1 MHAHPLLRLRRLL
14 CLAVL
19 ALAGCGGGGAA
30 EEPNVYYHFVCNGD
44 GACLSTN
51 FAGAPY
57 GTSNQGPGQGGVAG
71 CNGLINFGNINWN
84 IPPAQQWCDNSP
96 GFAAPALSI
105 AVSPT
110 SIDQGQS
117 STLTWSS
124 DRATSCTA
132 SNAWSGAKALD
143 GSLNVGPTS
152 GGNYTYAL
160 TCQGPGGSVT
170 RSATLTVV
178 APAISISVTPAAIT
192 DGQSATL
199 TWSSDRTVSCT
210 ASDAWT
216 GTAAL
221 SGTRAVSP
229 STGTYT
235 YTLTCTGTGGSPVT
249 NAATLTVSPSSS
261 LQSPPTATISVSPSN
276 PSAGQAIEV
285 TWSSTRASDCTAY
298 GSWSGPVALS
308 GVQTLG
314 GRSAGTYDYTIT
326 CNGSGG
332 SASATASVVIIQAGT
347 VTCSPP
353 SVSIG
358 VAPASIVEGQ
368 SSTLTWSA
376 TPDPYCSLQSVTC
389 TASGSWSGDVAD
401 SGSTSVAPSA
411 GSFTYTLN
419 CSGRN
424 AVRSRSATLTVSPA
438 ASPPAPFV
446 DISVAPVGINLGD
459 SAVLSWSTS
468 GVRSCTASGAWSGAV
483 GLGGSLTVAPSSYG
497 SYDYV
502 LTCLGSGANAG
513 DTATLSVE
521 QAAGTTSTARF
532 NNPYHLELD
541 SADNLFIVD
550 GLNQTIRK
558 ITPANVVTT
567 VAGLP
572 GATGSADG
580 TGATARFNNPFGIA
594 IDAANQL
601 YIGDVTNNTIRKI
614 TTAAL
619 VSTLAGLAPNS
630 GAVDDTGPAAR
641 FYNPVGLAVDAS
653 GNIYV
658 ADKANHTIRRVTPA
672 GVVTTVAGLAG
683 TLGSADG
690 TGSAARFYY
699 PEDIAI
705 DAVTGILYVADSY
718 NNTIRKI
725 EAGGVVTTLAGM
737 AGTSGYDDGTGS
749 AARFS
754 HPASVATD
762 SAGNIYVADPWAH
775 VIRKVTPAGVVTTF
789 AGGAGIPGYSD
800 STGTGARFTSPSGV
814 ATDSLDNVYVAD
826 TYYCVIRKITPGAVV
841 TTIAGVAGACGST
854 N

>member
-1 MHAHPLLRLRRLL
+1 MQVLPLLRLRRLACIGL
-14 CLAVL
+14 L

-44 GACLSTN
+44 ADCLSTN

-57 GTSNQGPGQGGVAG
+57 GTSNQGPGQGGVSG
-71 CNGLINFGNINWN
+71 CNGLINFGNNFWN

-96 GFAAPALSI
+96 GFAAPSLTI
-105 AVSPT
+105 AVSPA
-110 SIDQGQS
+110 SINQGQS

-132 SNAWSGAKALD
+132 SNAWSGARALD
-143 GSLNVGPTS
+143 GTLNVGPTS
-152 GGNYTYAL
+152 GGNYTYRL

-178 APAISISVTPAAIT
+178 APAITISVTPATIT

-199 TWSSDRTVSCT
+199 TWSSSRTVSCT
-210 ASDAWT
+210 ASDAWS
-216 GTAAL
+216 GTTAL
-221 SGTRAVSP
+221 SGTRSVSP
-229 STGTYT
+229 ATGTYT
-235 YTLTCTGTGGSPVT
+235 YTLNCTGTGGSPVS
-249 NAATLTVSPSSS
+249 NSATLTVLSGSGLPA
-261 LQSPPTATISVSPSN
+261 PPTATISVSPSST
-276 PSAGQAIEV
+276 SARQPIEL
-285 TWSSTRASDCTAY
+285 TWSSTSASACTAH

-308 GVQTLG
+308 GTEARTSG
-314 GRSAGTYDYTIT
+314 SAGYYDYTLS

-332 SASATASVVIIQAGT
+332 SASATASLTVTSSGT
-347 VTCSPP
+347 VICSPP
-353 SVSIG
+353 GISLDLTQ
-358 VAPASIVEGQ
+358 ASIVEGQ
-368 SSTLTWSA
+368 SSTLNWSVG
-376 TPDPYCSLQSVTC
+376 TDGCGRPVSC
-389 TASGSWSGDVAD
+389 TASGSWSGAVAN
-401 SGSTSVAPSA
+401 SGSLDLAPSA
-411 GSFTYTLN
+411 GTFSYAITCRST
-419 CSGRN
+419 
-424 AVRSRSATLTVSPA
+424 SRSTTLTVSPA
-438 ASPPAPFV
+438 ASPPPPVV
-446 DISVAPVGINLGD
+446 DVTVAPAGINLGD
-459 SAVLSWSTS
+459 SALVSWTTS
-468 GVRSCTASGAWSGAV
+468 GVRSCTASGAWSGAT
-483 GLGGSLTVAPSSYG
+483 GLSGSLTVAPSSYG

-502 LTCLGSGANAG
+502 LTCLGSSASAG

-550 GLNQTIRK
+550 GVNQTIRK

-580 TGATARFNNPFGIA
+580 TGAAARFNNPFGIA
-594 IDAANQL
+594 IGATDEL
-601 YIGDVTNNTIRKI
+601 YIGDVSNNTIRKV

-630 GAVDDTGPAAR
+630 GAVDDTGAAAR
-641 FYNPVGLAVDAS
+641 FYNPGGLAVDGA
-653 GNIYV
+653 GNVYV
-658 ADKANHTIRRVTPA
+658 ADKANHTIRKVTPA

-683 TLGSADG
+683 TPGSADG

-705 DAVTGILYVADSY
+705 DGAGILYVADSY
-718 NNTIRKI
+718 NNAIRKI
-725 EAGGVVTTLAGM
+725 ESGVVTTLAGT
-737 AGTSGYDDGTGS
+737 AGAPAAYTDGTGS

-754 HPASVATD
+754 NPRSLALD
-762 SAGNIYVADPWAH
+762 SAGNLYVADTSAH
-775 VIRKVTPAGVVTTF
+775 TIRKVTPAGVVTTF
-789 AGGAGIPGYSD
+789 AGGAGIFGYSD
-800 STGTGARFTSPSGV
+800 STGTGARFALPSGV

-841 TTIAGVAGACGST
+841 TTVAGVAAACGST